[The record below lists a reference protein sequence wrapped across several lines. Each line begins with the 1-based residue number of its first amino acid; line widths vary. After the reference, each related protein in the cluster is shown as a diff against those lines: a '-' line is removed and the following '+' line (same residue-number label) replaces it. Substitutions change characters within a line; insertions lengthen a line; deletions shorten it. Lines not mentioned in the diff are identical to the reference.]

1 MTTFDWNRFL
11 ALAIELQKVPD
22 EASLRTAISRAYYF
36 VYNVARNRPAV
47 SQYRFDLKAPA
58 HEQLWAL
65 YTRNSGDC
73 KVLADIA
80 VRLKMRRV
88 KADYQNFSYPR
99 AADDLVGV
107 LIDAQKCASILSAL
121 DEDYPKPVPK
131 SYSIGG

>member
-47 SQYRFDLKAPA
+47 SQYRFDPKAPA
-58 HEQLWAL
+58 HEELWAL
-65 YTRNSGDC
+65 YSRNAGDC
-73 KVLADIA
+73 KALADTA

-88 KADYQNFSYPR
+88 KADYLNFSYPR

-107 LIDAQKCASILSAL
+107 LMDAQKCAGILSAL
-121 DEDYPKPVPK
+121 AEEYPKPVPK
-131 SYSIGG
+131 SYSVGG